1 MWIYIILLILHLI
14 ISALVFLGIQFDIL
28 KVHKY
33 MFFVA
38 LFMPFWGVLTVLI
51 LHFQIFFHADD
62 GIDVGV
68 EKLKLESELY
78 RSVTVDEKKVAA
90 NTVPIEEALLVN
102 SAKER
107 RTIIMD
113 VLNDNPK
120 EYIEFLQKAGNNEDT
135 EVVHYAV
142 TAMVEISK
150 ENDYKLQDFERQHAK
165 DPENVEVLTGYTDF
179 LWSCLSQ
186 NLMQGQVEVLNRELF
201 SSLMEKKLALTAGSI
216 TDFQWAVEN
225 ELRRKNYTQA
235 SALLVQMQTLYP
247 NSEEYYLSRLNYL
260 ASLGKGEDIKTLLKE
275 IQKKHI
281 YLSSAAKEVL
291 AFWES

>member
-1 MWIYIILLILHLI
+1 MLYIILIAVHLIL
-14 ISALVFLGIQFDIL
+14 SALVFLGIKFNIL

-38 LFMPFWGVLTVLI
+38 LLLPFWGVLLVLI
-51 LHFQIFFHADD
+51 LHFQILFEADD

-78 RSVTVDEKKVAA
+78 KSVTIDESKVSV
-90 NTVPIEEALLVN
+90 NTVPIEEALVIN

-107 RTIIMD
+107 RAIIMD

-150 ENDYKLQDFERQHAK
+150 ENDYKLQDFERQYSANP
-165 DPENVEVLTGYTDF
+165 DDVSILEQYTDF
-179 LWSCLSQ
+179 LWSCLAQ
-186 NLMQGQVEVLNRELF
+186 NLMQGQVELLNRELF
-201 SSLMEKKLALTAGSI
+201 ASLIQKKLSLANPNI
-216 TDFQWAVEN
+216 TDFNRAVEN
-225 ELRRKNYTQA
+225 DLKRKNFTQA
-235 SALLVQMQTLYP
+235 SVTLKEMKKLYP
-247 NSEEYYLSRLNYL
+247 DSEEYYLLRINYL
-260 ASLGKGEDIKTLLKE
+260 ATLGRGNDIKSIINE
-275 IQKKHI
+275 IYKKNI
-281 YLSSAAKEVL
+281 FLSSRTKEVL
-291 AFWES
+291 AFWET